1 MLFFF
6 FFKHEDPDS
15 PMSSSQN
22 LRKLASDKPATLIQS
37 PVQQVKSATSFSS
50 NNNSNGQHNHHQD
63 VVDDLTPP
71 MPLSPKS
78 PVRSHSVHSTSS
90 MNGNNTNTTV
100 DHTQTLQLQQQ
111 QKQIGTLID
120 ELQSLRVECENIKKN
135 AARSQQEIKSAYENE
150 LNELRRAHDDQMRKL
165 HKNIQDII
173 VEIDDEKKTRLALQ
187 VELERLK
194 KTIMNN

>member
-1 MLFFF
+1 
-6 FFKHEDPDS
+6 
-15 PMSSSQN
+15 MSSSQN
-22 LRKLASDKPATLIQS
+22 LRKLASDNKPTTLIQS
-37 PVQQVKSATSFSS
+37 PVQQVKSATSFS
-50 NNNSNGQHNHHQD
+50 NNNNNNGQHNHQD
-63 VVDDLTPP
+63 GGADDLSPP

-90 MNGNNTNTTV
+90 MNGNINPTV
-100 DHTQTLQLQQQ
+100 DNTQTLQLQQQ
-111 QKQIGTLID
+111 QKQIGTLIE
-120 ELQSLRVECENIKKN
+120 ELQSLRVECESIKKN